1 MASLPIRLHPL
12 AADEAEVARSWY
24 FERNGDAASEFLA
37 ELNAAMTAISEAPG
51 RWPRLDIRY
60 RRFLL
65 RHFPFSVVYLPLAD
79 RVEVIAI
86 AHHRR
91 RPGYWRDRS

>member
-12 AADEAEVARSWY
+12 AADEAEAARSWY
-24 FERNGDAASEFLA
+24 SERNSDAAAEFLGD
-37 ELNAAMTAISEAPG
+37 LNAAMAAISEAPG
-51 RWPRLDIRY
+51 RWPRLDNRY

-65 RHFPFSVVYLPLAD
+65 RNFPFSVVYLPHAD
-79 RVEVIAI
+79 KLEVIAI

-91 RPGYWRDRS
+91 RPGYWRERS